1 MWKIVFDAPYD
12 DDNDKNDDDPDDDD
26 VGDDDDKKCGSVC
39 GKLSLQRTLV
49 AKKSFSTTMSTIKT
63 APSTLIVVGL
73 LMMIVI
79 IMIIMI
85 IIIMIIM
92 IMMIVMILIIM
103 MLAMIMLDAICQN
116 FVDQVNCKNYCLSI
130 C

>member
-1 MWKIVFDAPYD
+1 MLTVMMKMMMRMTIMCE
-12 DDNDKNDDDPDDDD
+12 
-26 VGDDDDKKCGSVC
+26 GEVC
-39 GKLSLQRTLV
+39 RKLSLQRTLV

-85 IIIMIIM
+85 IIIIMIIM
-92 IMMIVMILIIM
+92 MTMIIIMMLIII

>member
-1 MWKIVFDAPYD
+1 MRKIYFDAPYD
-12 DDNDKNDDDPDDDD
+12 DDNDKNDDDRDD
-26 VGDDDDKKCGSVC
+26 GDDDDKKCGSVC

-85 IIIMIIM
+85 TIIMIIM
-92 IMMIVMILIIM
+92 MLIIM

-116 FVDQVNCKNYCLSI
+116 FVDQVNCKNYCLSL